1 MHCANEFN
9 LRRTVNTN
17 QPIPSNIIF
26 DIFGVLFQWDPM
38 HSQHSENGQFTPIHE
53 NIALIQECAN
63 LANDQGEPLHRLFI
77 LSNCKLD
84 LLEQLYTAYPAVFDP
99 FEGIVIPNNS
109 GFAKPDKRMFEHLL
123 QTHNLHPSN
132 SFFIDDSPENTQSA
146 ITLGITGITYGPGVN
161 VKRTLISHGV
171 IPYTHV

>member
-1 MHCANEFN
+1 M
-9 LRRTVNTN
+9 NTQ

-26 DIFGVLFQWDPM
+26 DIFGVLFHWDPLKPR
-38 HSQHSENGQFTPIHE
+38 ENGASQFIPIHE

-63 LANDQGEPLHRLFI
+63 LVDEVGEQIHRLFI
-77 LSNCKLD
+77 LSNCKLN
-84 LLEQLYTAYPAVFDP
+84 LLEELYIAYPDVFEP

-123 QTHNLHPSN
+123 EMHSLHPSN
-132 SFFIDDSPENTQSA
+132 SVFIDDAPENTKAA
-146 ITLGITGITYGPGVN
+146 IQLGITGITYGPGVQL
-161 VKRTLISHGV
+161 KRALVSYGV